1 MTSAQA
7 QPQNDDDSAGLR
19 QRMEALS
26 AELHTFSSTTGT
38 IAHDFNNLL
47 AIVIGN
53 LDLLSELVSSN
64 PELEELARAALS
76 AALRGVELNQR
87 LLDAAANPASRAA

>member
-7 QPQNDDDSAGLR
+7 LPQNDDDLASLR
-19 QRMEALS
+19 GRMEVLS
-26 AELHTFSSTTGT
+26 AELHAFSSTTGT